1 MALFKLFFCV
11 FLLIGKKMQAADQTL
26 QEAYRQKR
34 SSNLHATDADEDF
47 NRQKASAL
55 FVAGFFP
62 TASFHSTL
70 SRSLPQKN

>member
-1 MALFKLFFCV
+1 MALFKPFFCV

-26 QEAYRQKR
+26 QEACGQKH

-55 FVAGFFP
+55 SVAGFFP
-62 TASFHSTL
+62 SASFHSPL
-70 SRSLPQKN
+70 SLNISQKN